1 MLRGYFYS
9 GKDKVRHMNL
19 RRISTLVSL
28 LMLLPIS
35 SANAAPV
42 YVFPV
47 AGCEVNYARAHHDYA
62 ATDILA
68 KAGCKFVAPINGVV
82 DEVNRTDSWK
92 GKTNLGIDRGG
103 LYVSIIGEDGV
114 RYYGSHLRTIPASIQ
129 PGVAVKAGRLLGA
142 IGSTGSARGTAPH
155 LHFGISWPT
164 PPQTW
169 WVRRGEVLPWKYLDA
184 WKAGKDLSPVKEVN
198 ARKLKVG
205 EIPPVPKK

>member
-1 MLRGYFYS
+1 
-9 GKDKVRHMNL
+9 MNL
-19 RRISTLVSL
+19 RRISTLLSL
-28 LMLLPIS
+28 LMLIPLS
-35 SANAAPV
+35 SASAAPI

-47 AGCEVNYARAHHDYA
+47 AGCEVNYAKAHHDYA

-82 DEVNRTDSWK
+82 DEVNRIDAWS

-114 RYYGSHLRTIPASIQ
+114 RYYGSHLRSIPASIQ
-129 PGVAVKAGRLLGA
+129 SGVVVKAGRFLGT
-142 IGSTGSARGTAPH
+142 IGATGSARGTAPH

-205 EIPPVPKK
+205 EIPPEPKK

>member
-1 MLRGYFYS
+1 
-9 GKDKVRHMNL
+9 MNL
-19 RRISTLVSL
+19 RRISTLLGL
-28 LMLLPIS
+28 LMLIPMS
-35 SANAAPV
+35 SASAAPI

-62 ATDILA
+62 ATDILS

-82 DEVNRTDSWK
+82 DEVNRTDTWS

-114 RYYGSHLRTIPASIQ
+114 RYYGSHLRSIPASIQ
-129 PGVAVKAGRLLGA
+129 PGVVVKAGRLLGA

-164 PPQTW
+164 PAQTW

-184 WKAGKDLSPVKEVN
+184 WKAGKDLSPAKEVN

>member
-1 MLRGYFYS
+1 
-9 GKDKVRHMNL
+9 MNL
-19 RRISTLVSL
+19 RRISTLLSL
-28 LMLLPIS
+28 LMLIPMS
-35 SANAAPV
+35 SASAAPI

-62 ATDILA
+62 ATDILS

-82 DEVNRTDSWK
+82 DEVNRTDIWK

-114 RYYGSHLRTIPASIQ
+114 RYYGSHLRSIPASIQ
-129 PGVAVKAGRLLGA
+129 PGVVVKAGRLLGA

-164 PPQTW
+164 PAQTW